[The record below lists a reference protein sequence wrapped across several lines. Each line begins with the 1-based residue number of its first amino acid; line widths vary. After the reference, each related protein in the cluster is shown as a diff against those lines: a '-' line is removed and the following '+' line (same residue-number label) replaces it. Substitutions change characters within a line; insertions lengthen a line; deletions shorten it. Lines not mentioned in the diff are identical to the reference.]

1 MGKWAQKLEKE
12 LAYGDTT
19 TKQTRTNAVKAIS
32 HLGIFAFYPY
42 NSTTHRNHRISYQQ
56 LQMVQD
62 DICHLWQTHICFS
75 RIPFFYNFNMW
86 LEPHWILNFTSC
98 IPAFKYLL
106 TIYYT
111 YTYTQIN
118 KQINKWMNE
127 WMNIR
132 VYIYINKQIHKYI
145 KWKNKR
151 TNKNNGRH
159 T

>member
-62 DICHLWQTHICFS
+62 DICHLWQDTHLLQSNSIFLQLQYVAWTTLN
-75 RIPFFYNFNMW
+75 PEFYK
-86 LEPHWILNFTSC
+86 L
-98 IPAFKYLL
+98 
-106 TIYYT
+106 YT
-111 YTYTQIN
+111 
-118 KQINKWMNE
+118 
-127 WMNIR
+127 
-132 VYIYINKQIHKYI
+132 
-145 KWKNKR
+145 
-151 TNKNNGRH
+151 GL
-159 T
+159 